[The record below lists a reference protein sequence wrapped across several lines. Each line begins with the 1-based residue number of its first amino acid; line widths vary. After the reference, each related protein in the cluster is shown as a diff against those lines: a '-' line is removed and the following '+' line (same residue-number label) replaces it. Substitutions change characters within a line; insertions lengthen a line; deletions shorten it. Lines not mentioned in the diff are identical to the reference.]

1 MQGFGRR
8 CFLKFMGLIAALGAA
23 RPGRAQGA
31 KSRVV
36 TVTDGQAWKG
46 AGWTNA
52 DLDQALVGEMIARAL
67 VELTDQPDASSA
79 LAALIPQVADSSQ
92 RYGIKVNCVNADL
105 PSHPVVVAAL
115 IDLLA
120 SAGASR
126 ENIIVYDR
134 TDYELAK
141 CGFSVGPTVYGSDQS
156 GVGYNDELL
165 VFTTGAVKLTRIIT
179 DRIDHLINVPVLK
192 NHTMAGVTLSLKNH
206 FGSTTRPDS
215 LHGEKNDCSPG
226 IAELNARPE
235 IKDITRLVLID
246 ALFGNYKTGLY
257 GKPDYAPMSIIAA
270 GDPVAA
276 DTVGQQMINTRR
288 AQDSLD
294 PIDARHI
301 RDAAGMSLGTND
313 PDNID
318 HRQVLLNPVVEKPKP
333 WEKDS
338 GCQTAGGAGKGLALA
353 AAAALAYG
361 RGSAKTSRS

>member
-1 MQGFGRR
+1 MDGFGRR
-8 CFLKFMGLIAALGAA
+8 FFLKIMGLLAALGVA

-31 KSRVV
+31 KSLVV
-36 TVTDGQAWKG
+36 TVTDGRAWRG
-46 AGWTNA
+46 PGWADA
-52 DLDQALVGEMIARAL
+52 DLDPAVLKEMIARAL
-67 VELTDQPDASSA
+67 TELTGQSDASAA
-79 LAALIPQVADSSQ
+79 LAELIPQVMDPNQ

-105 PSHPVVVAAL
+105 PSHPAVVTAL

-141 CGFSVGPTVYGSDQS
+141 CGFSISPSVYGSDHS
-156 GVGYNDELL
+156 GVGYNDEFLE
-165 VFTTGAVKLTRIIT
+165 FTTGAVKLSKILT

-270 GDPVAA
+270 TDPVAA
-276 DTVGQQMINTRR
+276 DAVGQQLINARR

-294 PIDARHI
+294 PIDAQHI
-301 RDAAGMSLGTND
+301 RDAAGRSLGTND
-313 PDNID
+313 PANID
-318 HRQVLLNPVVEKPKP
+318 HRQVLLSPVAEKPKP

-338 GCQTAGGAGKGLALA
+338 GCSTATGESLALA
-353 AAAALAYG
+353 AAVLAL
-361 RGSAKTSRS
+361 RRKNW